1 MKTYDFIFSLG
12 YACAVSQALRDLG
25 LQRGSYPFDWVGTA
39 SPLMG
44 ARMIAGGFRDWFNRE
59 DLRLWD
65 VRFEGGFVARVY
77 KNVRTGFGFSH
88 EFSNADP
95 IETAYEAVKEKYDRR
110 ITRFMKTLRSAKR
123 ILAVYLEDPR
133 KPRTPDADLRAARDL
148 IAAACPEAE
157 VELLCLYEDETC
169 KAAELVAASDGIS
182 VVKASYRTYLDGTL
196 MHIAD
201 RSQIVAFLREHVT
214 VRDRMS
220 EAEIRAL
227 DAEKRRKLR
236 EGLGRTRWERWV
248 NKKLK
253 QWYRDLEVYL
263 IGQKLIPGDRPL
275 WFDGDGK

>member
-1 MKTYDFIFSLG
+1 MKTYDFVFSLG

-44 ARMIAGGFRDWFNRE
+44 AQAIADGFRDWFNRE
-59 DLRLWD
+59 DLKLWD

-77 KNVRTGFGFSH
+77 KNLRTGFGFSH
-88 EFSNADP
+88 EFSNAEP
-95 IETAYEAVKEKYDRR
+95 IETAYAAVREKYDRR
-110 ITRFMKTLRSAKR
+110 IVRFMKTLRSAKR

-133 KPRTPDADLRAARDL
+133 RPRTPGADLAQARRL
-148 IAAACPEAE
+148 IAASCPGAE
-157 VELLCLYEDETC
+157 VELLCFYEDESC
-169 KAAELVAASDGIS
+169 RAAELVASADGVS
-182 VVKASYRTYLDGTL
+182 VAKANYRTYLDGRL

-201 RSQIVAFLREHVT
+201 RSQIAAFLRDSVT

-220 EAEIRAL
+220 EDEIRAL
-227 DAEKRRKLR
+227 DAAKRRKLR
-236 EGLGRTRWERWV
+236 ESLGRNRLERWV
-248 NKKLK
+248 NRKLK